1 MDQITLRAAERTE
14 SGSRPAR
21 RLRRSGLVPA
31 TIYGRG
37 MDARSVTVDV
47 KELFSALHTEAG
59 LNALIDVQIEGSDGL
74 LTVAREIQRDPVRGD
89 ITHLDLIRVALDE
102 VIEADVALEPLGIP
116 EGVHME
122 GGFVETVA
130 GTVSISALPMSIPTS
145 ISYNIEHL
153 RIGDS
158 IKVSDLPELEGV
170 EYLDEP
176 DRTVLTVL
184 APRIEEEVVEE
195 IEGEEAELLEGE
207 EAEEGA
213 EGEAAAEGDADSD
226 GEG

>member
-21 RLRRSGLVPA
+21 RLRRAGRVPA

-37 MDARSVTVDV
+37 MNARSVTVDV

-59 LNALIDVQIEGSDGL
+59 LNALIDLQVEGGAGL

-102 VIEADVALEPLGIP
+102 AIVADVALEALGVP

-122 GGFVETVA
+122 GGFVEAIA
-130 GTVSISALPMSIPTS
+130 GTVSISALPMAIPTS
-145 ISYNIEHL
+145 ISYEIAHL

-158 IKVSDLPELEGV
+158 IKVSDLPELDGV

-184 APRIEEEVVEE
+184 APRIEEVIEE
-195 IEGEEAELLEGE
+195 ELEGEEGELLEGE
-207 EAEEGA
+207 EAEAA
-213 EGEAAAEGDADSD
+213 EGEAGADAGADSD
-226 GEG
+226 DEG

>member
-21 RLRRSGLVPA
+21 RLRRAGLVPA

-37 MDARSVTVDV
+37 MDARSVTVEV
-47 KELFSALHTEAG
+47 KELFSALHTESG
-59 LNALIDVQIEGSDGL
+59 LNALIDLQIEGGDGL

-102 VIEADVALEPLGIP
+102 ADVALEPLRIP

-145 ISYNIEHL
+145 ISYDIAHL

-158 IKVSDLPELEGV
+158 IKVGDLPVLEGV
-170 EYLDEP
+170 EYLDDP

-184 APRIEEEVVEE
+184 APRVEEEIVEE
-195 IEGEEAELLEGE
+195 VEGEELELLEGE
-207 EAEEGA
+207 EGEAPA
-213 EGEAAAEGDADSD
+213 EGEAAEGDAASDS
-226 GEG
+226 EG